1 MLTLH
6 NNNKAGLAF
15 YLAQE
20 AIKNR
25 KKKNT
30 QAAHDGQITNVQHI
44 SLVDSRNNPP
54 ANMKLSP
61 LFG

>member
-6 NNNKAGLAF
+6 NNSKAGLVL

-20 AIKNR
+20 AIKDR

-30 QAAHDGQITNVQHI
+30 QAAHDGQIARCSTHFF
-44 SLVDSRNNPP
+44 SRQ
-54 ANMKLSP
+54 
-61 LFG
+61 